1 MVKVTV
7 KVTVRI
13 TVRVSGRHVGWIHAQ
28 KGAREA
34 RNMPVCA
41 IYPLRVIVAS
51 EIERSLSYA
60 EQTAIF
66 FFNFVRL
73 ILILTVTLILTLTS

>member
-1 MVKVTV
+1 MWVNPSAWVGVTVRARVRVVVKVTV

-28 KGAREA
+28 KEAREA

-51 EIERSLSYA
+51 EA
-60 EQTAIF
+60 
-66 FFNFVRL
+66 
-73 ILILTVTLILTLTS
+73 